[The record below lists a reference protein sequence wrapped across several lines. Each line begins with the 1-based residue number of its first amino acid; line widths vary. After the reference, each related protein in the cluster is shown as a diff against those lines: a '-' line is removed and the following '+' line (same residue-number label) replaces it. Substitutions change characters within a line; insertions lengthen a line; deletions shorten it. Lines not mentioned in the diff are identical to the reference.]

1 MVSRRSDPEH
11 AGHGSVLARL
21 IYAWRQ
27 SDGAYVCVTDVPSG
41 LNEDL
46 RCPAPSCRAPLVARK
61 GRSGRTEHF
70 AHYAG
75 RARICEAGR
84 ETSAH
89 LLAKDILAER
99 LWLWLPPVVAELDG
113 GRIDVAPAKKLTF
126 DKAVL
131 EDRLGD
137 LIPDVVLHLGDK
149 RLLVE
154 VRVTHE
160 CDDAKI
166 AKLKAR
172 GLPTVEIDIRK
183 AQHGDREAITAAI
196 LETGERDWLYNP
208 KQETA
213 LATLRAR
220 SAERTRAAADALQ
233 ARARA
238 IVETPAGPASISE
251 GQAALLRLA
260 KLDLADTLLRPN
272 IAGRVFCVPDVE
284 WQALVAGRVLIAD
297 YADDLDGSFGV
308 GHVLRWVRRAGL
320 IRDGLAPQWEAGL
333 LQAVLAEDPGF
344 RTATTSLLQ
353 YLKSLETAGILEVA
367 GKQRWRHAQAFRRD
381 IKVRLDAVRQRNE
394 RRSTAEKEVRA
405 VVAIAGGES
414 QGFDFEAWA
423 SSRIPPF
430 GADLEAIIRSDDW
443 RRLHVGLRDLPWTL
457 QYGAET
463 APDTTFGLP
472 IEKTLWSALD
482 DFQRRKAEA
491 EQARRDALR
500 KAAEARLVD
509 VRRAFAQVMP
519 DDEIETRLD
528 GRFKDREDTI
538 RAEALASVEG
548 RDRAVNWAAAKL
560 RQQTRQQ
567 RDKDIATEYRAKLE
581 TAAIGR
587 LDAQRGRLWC
597 STANGSLG
605 GQRPQEYC
613 ISENALKH
621 CLAVLDDQARGIGRR
636 R

>member
-1 MVSRRSDPEH
+1 MASRRSDPEH
-11 AGHGSVLARL
+11 AAHGSALARL

-27 SDGAYVCVTDVPSG
+27 SDGAYVRVTDVPSG
-41 LNEDL
+41 LDEDL

-70 AHYAG
+70 AHHAG
-75 RARICEAGR
+75 RTRICEAGR

-99 LWLWLPPVVAELDG
+99 LWLWLPPVVAEFDG
-113 GRIDVAPAKKLTF
+113 ERIEVAPARKLTF
-126 DKAVL
+126 DQAVL
-131 EDRLGD
+131 EERLGD

-183 AQHGDREAITAAI
+183 AQHGNHEAITAAI
-196 LETGERDWLYNP
+196 LETGKREWLHNALRD
-208 KQETA
+208 EA

-220 SAERTRAAADALQ
+220 SAERKRAAAEAL
-233 ARARA
+233 RARA
-238 IVETPAGPASISE
+238 KAIAGTAANPATIPE
-251 GQAALLRLA
+251 GRAALRRLDE
-260 KLDLADTLLRPN
+260 LDLSTTLLRPN
-272 IAGRVFCVPDVE
+272 IAARVFRVPDAE

-308 GHVLRWVRRAGL
+308 GHILRWVRGAGL
-320 IRDGLAPQWEAGL
+320 IRDRLTPQWDAGL
-333 LQAVLAEDPGF
+333 LEAVLAEDPGF
-344 RTATTSLLQ
+344 RTATASLLQ
-353 YLKSLETAGILEVA
+353 YLKSLETTGLLEVA
-367 GKQRWRHAQAFRRD
+367 GKQRWRRAEAFRRD
-381 IKVRLDAVRQRNE
+381 IKGRLEAVHERSE
-394 RRSTAEKEVRA
+394 RRTAAEQMVKSLL
-405 VVAIAGGES
+405 AIAVDES
-414 QGFDFEAWA
+414 QGFDVQAWA

-457 QYGAET
+457 RYGAET

-472 IEKTLWSALD
+472 VEKTLRSALED
-482 DFQRRKAEA
+482 YQHRKLEA
-491 EQARRDALR
+491 EQARLDARR
-500 KAAEARLVD
+500 KAAEARLD
-509 VRRAFAQVMP
+509 AVRRAFAQVMP
-519 DDEIETRLD
+519 EDEVESCLD
-528 GRFKDREDTI
+528 GRFKDREETI
-538 RAEALASVEG
+538 RAEALSGDEG
-548 RDRAVNWAAAKL
+548 RDRALNWAAAKL

-567 RDKDIATEYRAKLE
+567 RDKDIAAEYRARLE

-587 LDAQRGRLWC
+587 LGAQRGRLWFA
-597 STANGSLG
+597 TANGALG
-605 GQRPQEYC
+605 GQRPQAYC
-613 ISENALKH
+613 ISENALKR
-621 CLAVLDDQARGIGRR
+621 CLAVLDDQAKGIGRR

>member
-11 AGHGSVLARL
+11 AAHGSVLAKL

-41 LNEDL
+41 LDEDL

-99 LWLWLPPVVAELDG
+99 LWLWLPPVVAEFDG
-113 GRIDVAPAKKLTF
+113 ERINVAQARKLTF

-196 LETGERDWLYNP
+196 LETGKREWLHNAR
-208 KQETA
+208 QDEA

-220 SAERTRAAADALQ
+220 SAERKRATADALH

-238 IVETPAGPASISE
+238 IAGTPADPATLPE
-251 GQAALLRLA
+251 GQAALRRLDD
-260 KLDLADTLLRPN
+260 LDLAATLLRPN
-272 IAGRVFCVPDVE
+272 IATRVFRVPDAE

-308 GHVLRWVRRAGL
+308 SHILRWVRGAGL
-320 IRDGLAPQWEAGL
+320 IRDELAPQWDAGL
-333 LQAVLAEDPGF
+333 LEAVLAEDPTF
-344 RTATTSLLQ
+344 RTAATSLLQ
-353 YLKSLETAGILEVA
+353 YLKCLETDGILQVA
-367 GKQRWRHAQAFRRD
+367 GKQRWRRAEAFRRD
-381 IKVRLDAVRQRNE
+381 IKARLDAVRQLGE
-394 RRSTAEKEVRA
+394 RRTTIEKEVRA
-405 VVAIAGGES
+405 LVAIASDES
-414 QGFDFEAWA
+414 QGFDFQAWA
-423 SSRIPPF
+423 SSPIPPF

-443 RRLHVGLRDLPWTL
+443 RRLQVGLRDLPWTL
-457 QYGAET
+457 RYGAET
-463 APDTTFGLP
+463 APDTTLGLP
-472 IEKTLWSALD
+472 IEKTLRSALD

-491 EQARRDALR
+491 EQARLDALR

-538 RAEALASVEG
+538 RAEALASIEG
-548 RDRAVNWAAAKL
+548 RDRAVNWAAAKQ
-560 RQQTRQQ
+560 RQRTRQQ
-567 RDKDIATEYRAKLE
+567 RDKDIAAEFRAKLE
-581 TAAIGR
+581 TTAIGR